1 MRRLSVELRL
11 SEICVFF
18 LPKNIPRH
26 HSRPRFTFLL
36 LCAAIPKICIEGGL
50 TEGPFSGLPVKE
62 TTANRIRMT
71 RNLFICLFID
81 VGNFKYFSTAKE
93 GPQQAK
99 LLLVG
104 VLRVC
109 CKTRRS
115 SRGIAP
121 PGKSDPF
128 SLRCL
133 LMAAVLTSRP
143 LLPPS
148 CAL

>member
-50 TEGPFSGLPVKE
+50 TEGPFPDLPVKE

-71 RNLFICLFID
+71 RNLFICLFMD

-104 VLRVC
+104 VLRVLLQNSSFQSRNC
-109 CKTRRS
+109 S
-115 SRGIAP
+115 SREIGSIFVAMS
-121 PGKSDPF
+121 SDG
-128 SLRCL
+128 SG
-133 LMAAVLTSRP
+133 TD
-143 LLPPS
+143 
-148 CAL
+148 